1 MPFQSFQNYAAGC
14 ICENLIPRHAFEM
27 PPQSGTPFVP
37 VVSGIEILNLVDLTG
52 SGFESD
58 LFQNTDPIETSGSK
72 IPLKSSNFLAQDI
85 K

>member
-37 VVSGIEILNLVDLTG
+37 VVSGIATFNLVDLQSQIWL
-52 SGFESD
+52 SGKTTTFFEVRGE
-58 LFQNTDPIETSGSK
+58 QRHYSK
-72 IPLKSSNFLAQDI
+72 NRINE
-85 K
+85 